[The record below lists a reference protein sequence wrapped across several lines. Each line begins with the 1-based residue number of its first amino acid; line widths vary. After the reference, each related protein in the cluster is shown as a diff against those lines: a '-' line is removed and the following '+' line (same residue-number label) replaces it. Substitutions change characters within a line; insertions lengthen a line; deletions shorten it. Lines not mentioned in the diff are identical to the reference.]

1 MSDQITTAF
10 VQQYK
15 GTLYNLVQQKGSR
28 LREAV
33 TVEAVNGEF
42 GYFDQIGATAAIE
55 RTSRH
60 SDSPLVNTPHSRRQ
74 VTMRDFEWGDLIDN
88 PDKVRLLVDPS
99 SSYLQSAMWALG
111 RKVDDIVVEAALGTA
126 KTGKTGGTTVALPS
140 AQKLAVASSG
150 LTLAKLLSAKEI
162 LDSKEADPDDPRVMA
177 VTAKQVSNLLNTTE
191 VKSSDYNT
199 VKALAQGE
207 LDSFLGFR
215 FIRTER
221 LTNDGSGNRQ
231 VIAWTKSGLLLA
243 LGSDVKGRVIERP
256 DKSFSVY
263 AYASL
268 SCGATRMEEEKVVE
282 IACQES

>member
-111 RKVDDIVVEAALGTA
+111 RKVDDIVVEAALGVA

-162 LDSKEADPDDPRVMA
+162 LDSKEADPDDPRFMA

-207 LDSFLGFR
+207 LDTFLGFR